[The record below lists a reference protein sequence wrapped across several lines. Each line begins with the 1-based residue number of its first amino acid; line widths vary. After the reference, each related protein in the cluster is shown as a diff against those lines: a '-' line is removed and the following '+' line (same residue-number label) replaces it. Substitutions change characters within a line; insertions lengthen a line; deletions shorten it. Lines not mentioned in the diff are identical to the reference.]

1 MHSTINSLND
11 LRVGVVGPGRLGTAL
26 AAALREAGV
35 VVEGPAGRGEI
46 PAGCDAIVLCVPDGE
61 IEAAAAAVA
70 GAAPLVGHTSG
81 ATPLSALAPSG
92 GAAFGLHPLQT
103 FSGGST
109 GLVAFAGAGCAIAGS
124 TAEALAFAADLARAL
139 GMTPFEIDDEGR
151 AAYHA
156 AASVA
161 SNFLVTLQAAAE
173 RIAAGA
179 GLEPGD
185 ARQLLLPLLRRTI
198 ENVGELGPERALTG
212 PVARGDD
219 TTVAAQRRAI
229 AEAAPELLDLFDQ
242 LVHHTRALSG
252 ARGTETRRTWPS
264 RALGA
269 MRTIRTVA
277 ELREAL
283 APERRAGRSIGLVPT
298 MGSLHEGHLAL
309 LRRAREACDVVVMSL
324 FVNPAQF
331 GPNEDLDAYPRDE
344 QRDAALAAGEGVDLL
359 FAPAA
364 EEVYPPGFATTVT
377 VAGLTGVLDGAPEQR
392 GPEHFAGVTTVVTK
406 LLNMAA
412 PDVAYFGQKDA
423 QQALVIRRLVRDLD
437 IPVRIEVCPTVRDAD
452 GLALS
457 SRNAYLSP
465 AERERALGLSRALRA
480 AEAEVAAGHLDAAA
494 VLAAARAKLDEH
506 GIDPEYLEL
515 RSAADLSPAERVNG
529 STLLAVAAQV
539 GRARLIDNTIL
550 GGTS

>member
-11 LRVGVVGPGRLGTAL
+11 LRVGVVGSGRLGTAL
-26 AAALREAGV
+26 ATALREAGV
-35 VVEGPAGRGEI
+35 AVDGPAGRGEI

-61 IEAAAAAVA
+61 IEAAAAAVV

-81 ATPLSALAPSG
+81 ATPLSALEVAG

-103 FSGGST
+103 FSGGTT
-109 GLVAFAGAGCAIAGS
+109 GLAAFTGAGCAIAGT

-179 GLEPGD
+179 GLEPEE

-198 ENVGELGPERALTG
+198 ENVSELGPEHALTG
-212 PVARGDD
+212 PVARGDEA
-219 TTVAAQRRAI
+219 TVAAQRRAV

-252 ARGTETRRTWPS
+252 ARVSETPRTRPS

-269 MRTIRTVA
+269 MRTVRTVA
-277 ELREAL
+277 ELRAAL
-283 APERRAGRSIGLVPT
+283 APERRPGRSIGLVPT

-324 FVNPAQF
+324 FVNPTQF

-344 QRDAALAAGEGVDLL
+344 RRDATLAESEGVDLL

-364 EEVYPPGFATTVT
+364 EEVYPPGFTTTVT
-377 VAGLTGVLDGAPEQR
+377 VAGLTGVLDGAPERR

-423 QQALVIRRLVRDLD
+423 QQALVIRQLVSDLD

-494 VLAAARAKLDEH
+494 VLAAARAQLDEH